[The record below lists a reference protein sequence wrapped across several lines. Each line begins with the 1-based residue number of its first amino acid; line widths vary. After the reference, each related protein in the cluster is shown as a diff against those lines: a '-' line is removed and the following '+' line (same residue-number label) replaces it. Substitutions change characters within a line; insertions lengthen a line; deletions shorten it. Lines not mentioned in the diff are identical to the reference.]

1 MFAGKQKTHHLI
13 VECVLKRFQREKK
26 KINPPSGYTREEKNH
41 SPGKCPSYL
50 PPFVF
55 LKKLEILFS
64 LFSAELVALVVEQKM
79 GDFWR
84 RKKESGKKTRK
95 APQVKSVQGQFHI
108 SYRRHFLTDI

>member
-13 VECVLKRFQREKK
+13 VECVHKRFQRKKK

-50 PPFVF
+50 SPFVF

-64 LFSAELVALVVEQKM
+64 LFSAELVAFVVELKN
-79 GDFWR
+79 GRLLAEKR
-84 RKKESGKKTRK
+84 RERKEN
-95 APQVKSVQGQFHI
+95 
-108 SYRRHFLTDI
+108 